1 MCNTNHAFV
10 YDSNLKPLHQ
20 PKYYGDLIDNTAY
33 ATICVLD
40 KNEGETKLNLKHG
53 LNSFYGGL

>member
-20 PKYYGDLIDNTAY
+20 PKYYGALIHNRVY
-33 ATICVLD
+33 APICVLD
-40 KNEGETKLNLKHG
+40 ENEGVTMLNLKPG
-53 LNSFYGGL
+53 LRSFYGGL